1 MLPQKYLE
9 ICITILDECGTV
21 TADKRPHAI
30 LNMSVSS
37 SGIVKLEPIVSRIMN
52 VPLSLRNG
60 AVPRIRCRA
69 HMLIRVLVVSLFV
82 LSTVAAR
89 AQGGPPFRTDDPE
102 TPGNKHWEIN
112 FGWIGE
118 RNPAAGAYQVP
129 DFDINYGLGDR
140 IQLKYE
146 IPIAIEETRPQ
157 PANGVDAAV
166 PGKVLGGLGESLLG
180 IKWRFY
186 EHHPGDPAMHGR
198 WGTGLL
204 AAFGH
209 GEVQPSS
216 DAAPSTAGDSP
227 GAADAPEP
235 LVNLSIS
242 TYPQLF
248 LDNPTR
254 SVPRGLV
261 APGPS
266 FYLPIE
272 VNGRLGPIRFDGEV
286 GYNFGNRN
294 LPQSWGRGLL
304 VGHEFSDSTEAY
316 LEIYDEQDAN
326 RIHTVQGVG
335 DFETGGPKQRETT
348 LGIGGRQALN
358 KAGTR
363 NLLLM
368 VGRSFQAVTVD
379 NSQPSW
385 IAYVGVQV
393 LLGHTESPT
402 K

>member
-1 MLPQKYLE
+1 MDMLSFCPS
-9 ICITILDECGTV
+9 
-21 TADKRPHAI
+21 
-30 LNMSVSS
+30 SV
-37 SGIVKLEPIVSRIMN
+37 IVKPGLVISRIMN
-52 VPLSLRNG
+52 VATSIQSSASPHKRVSRHLLRHLSL
-60 AVPRIRCRA
+60 
-69 HMLIRVLVVSLFV
+69 LFFF
-82 LSTVAAR
+82 LLCAWAAR

-157 PANGVDAAV
+157 PADGVDAAV

-186 EHHPGDPAMHGR
+186 EHHPGDPAMRGR

-204 AAFGH
+204 GAFGH
-209 GEVQPSS
+209 GAVESSS

-227 GAADAPEP
+227 GATDAPEP
-235 LVNLSIS
+235 LVNLSVS

-254 SVPRGLV
+254 SVPRGVV

-266 FYLPIE
+266 FFLPIE

-294 LPQSWGRGLL
+294 VPQSWGRGLL
-304 VGHEFSDSTEAY
+304 IGHEFSDSTEVY
-316 LEIYDEQDAN
+316 LELYDQQDAN

-335 DFETGGPKQRETT
+335 EFETGETKQRQTT

-358 KAGTR
+358 KAKTR

-368 VGRSFQAVTVD
+368 AGRSFQTVTVD

-393 LLGHTESPT
+393 LLGPKE
-402 K
+402 